1 MGQTSAVFRFFL
13 LMVLSIALM
22 IVDHRSTLLHSVRI
36 ITPLINI
43 PFEAVIRLPDKIQFL
58 LEKYYPDS
66 ALYDRFVELQK
77 EQLILESRLQQYE
90 TLLKENERLSKLL
103 SSASKK
109 TVGDVLLANIVEVG
123 FEPFNHKIVIDK
135 GIESGVYPG
144 QPAITSDGV
153 LGQVS
158 VVGYKRSKLV
168 LITDPGHGLPVQI
181 RRNTLRTIVKGSGHT
196 DEVILPFLG
205 KQADIEQGDILVTS
219 GMGGRFP
226 AGYKVAEVTEIIKD
240 ANEAF
245 LSVTGVT
252 SARISFT
259 KEVLLLWDNDR
270 STVDSDELVGRLS
283 E

>member
-22 IVDHRSTLLHSVRI
+22 IVDYRSTLLHSVRI

-43 PFEAVIRLPDKIQFL
+43 PFETVIRLPGKIQLL

-66 ALYDRFVELQK
+66 ALYDRFAELQK

-123 FEPFNHKIVIDK
+123 FEPFDHKIVIDK

-144 QPAITSDGV
+144 QPAISLDGV